1 MLVFFQTRFKLWNSV
16 LKMLNFQ
23 NTEKL
28 ISLHMHFKILGK
40 RLYSSSLKDVTW
52 LEDIQLIFL
61 IFHTSVCIFFPANR
75 IYPAKFADMIMEY
88 NNKDYRINK

>member
-1 MLVFFQTRFKLWNSV
+1 
-16 LKMLNFQ
+16 
-23 NTEKL
+23 
-28 ISLHMHFKILGK
+28 MHFKILGK

-88 NNKDYRINK
+88 NNKDYRINKWGEINWNSNCISIHSIY